1 MNKLYY
7 VDIKVFDT
15 FEETSSLIRK
25 AVIAAD
31 EDSARDII
39 AKQMEEE
46 IKSAEAPCASYEI
59 IRCEVIREVKFKP
72 VEKLPWKEDKD

>member
-1 MNKLYY
+1 MNLYY
-7 VDIKVFDT
+7 VDVKVFDT

-31 EDSARDII
+31 EASARDIV

-46 IKSAEAPCASYEI
+46 IKAAEAPCAGYEI
-59 IRCEVIREVKFKP
+59 IKIEFIRE
-72 VEKLPWKEDKD
+72 L

>member
-1 MNKLYY
+1 MNLYY
-7 VDIKVFDT
+7 VDVKVFDT

-31 EDSARDII
+31 EANARDIV

-46 IKSAEAPCASYEI
+46 IKAADAPCASYERI
-59 IRCEVIREVKFKP
+59 KIEFIRE
-72 VEKLPWKEDKD
+72 L

>member
-7 VDIKVFDT
+7 IDVKVFDT

-25 AVIAAD
+25 AVIATD
-31 EDSARDII
+31 IDNARDIV
-39 AKQMEEE
+39 AKQIEEE

-59 IRCEVIREVKFKP
+59 IKIEFVRE
-72 VEKLPWKEDKD
+72 L

>member
-1 MNKLYY
+1 MNLYY
-7 VDIKVFDT
+7 VDVKLFDT
-15 FEETSSLIRK
+15 FEEISSLVRK

-31 EDSARDII
+31 EVNARDII

-59 IRCEVIREVKFKP
+59 IKIEFIRE
-72 VEKLPWKEDKD
+72 L

>member
-7 VDIKVFDT
+7 VYVKLFDT

-31 EDSARDII
+31 EDSARAIVV
-39 AKQMEEE
+39 KQMEEE
-46 IKSAEAPCASYEI
+46 IKSAKAPCAGYEI
-59 IRCEVIREVKFKP
+59 IRCEAVME
-72 VEKLPWKEDKD
+72 L

>member
-1 MNKLYY
+1 MKLYY
-7 VDIKVFDT
+7 IDVKVFDT

-31 EDSARDII
+31 DDNARAIV

-46 IKSAEAPCASYEI
+46 IKSAEAPCAGYEI
-59 IRCEVIREVKFKP
+59 IRCEAIMEF
-72 VEKLPWKEDKD
+72 

>member
-7 VDIKVFDT
+7 IDVKLFDT

-31 EDSARDII
+31 ENNARNIV

-46 IKSAEAPCASYEI
+46 IKSAEAPCAGYEI
-59 IRCEVIREVKFKP
+59 LKIEFIRE
-72 VEKLPWKEDKD
+72 L

>member
-7 VDIKVFDT
+7 VDVKVFDT

-31 EDSARDII
+31 EDSARDIVT
-39 AKQMEEE
+39 K
-46 IKSAEAPCASYEI
+46 
-59 IRCEVIREVKFKP
+59 
-72 VEKLPWKEDKD
+72 